1 MKSFFLLFSFSL
13 AVSTGVFAGTPAP
26 KLVHSAAFVAF
37 AVTPQSASQTGAPG
51 MQNPGSAT
59 PNPTAKSSQNT
70 QNGPSTVTKTPP
82 NAPSAATNA
91 PQNATNGAS
100 AAPSTAQNVA
110 PATHKSPP
118 AAKTQEEFAAYQAAA
133 AQQDAATAEKAAD
146 DFAAKFPQSD
156 LRGLLYSTL
165 MRRYQQTND
174 SDKTLQMAR
183 KVLIYDPN
191 DPVAL
196 VMAAT
201 VLAER
206 TRDNDLDREERYD
219 ESIKYAKK
227 SLETI
232 NTDLLA
238 PNNITPEQLAGI
250 KKTLTS
256 MAHSSLGMVYLDR
269 KDDATAAQEFQ
280 QSISLSP
287 PGEVE
292 PLTYLRLA
300 LAQDH
305 LKQYPE
311 ALASANKAVA
321 GSPTTSPVS
330 MLAKQE
336 VDRLNKLIVSN
347 APNGQNTLPAPAN
360 PTAPR

>member
-1 MKSFFLLFSFSL
+1 MKTHRFSIGSFSL
-13 AVSTGVFAGTPAP
+13 LALLCVAIPGFGAGKQAGTQAPANP
-26 KLVHSAAFVAF
+26 A
-37 AVTPQSASQTGAPG
+37 TNPPQTTT
-51 MQNPGSAT
+51 NP
-59 PNPTAKSSQNT
+59 
-70 QNGPSTVTKTPP
+70 
-82 NAPSAATNA
+82 PSAATNG
-91 PQNATNGAS
+91 PQSSPNTPPAAAS
-100 AAPSTAQNVA
+100 ATQNPA
-110 PATHKSPP
+110 PAGHKSPP
-118 AAKTQEEFAAYQAAA
+118 AAKTREEFAAYQAAA
-133 AQQDAATAEKAAD
+133 GQQDAAAAEKAAD

-183 KVLIYDPN
+183 KVLTYDPN

-196 VMAAT
+196 VMAST

-219 ESIKYAKK
+219 ESLKDAKK
-227 SLETI
+227 SLETV

-250 KKTLTS
+250 KKTLMS
-256 MAHSSLGMVYLDR
+256 MAHSSMGMVYLDR
-269 KDDATAAQEFQ
+269 KDDAAAAQEFQ

-305 LKQYPE
+305 LKQYPD
-311 ALASANKAVA
+311 ALTSANKAVA
-321 GSPTTSPVS
+321 GSQSTSPVS

-347 APNGQNTLPAPAN
+347 TPNGQNTPPAPAN
-360 PTAPR
+360 PTTPR